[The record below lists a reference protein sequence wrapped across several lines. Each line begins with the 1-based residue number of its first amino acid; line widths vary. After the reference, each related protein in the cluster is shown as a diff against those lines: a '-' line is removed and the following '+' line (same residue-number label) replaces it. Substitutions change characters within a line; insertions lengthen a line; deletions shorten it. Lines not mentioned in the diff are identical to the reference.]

1 MDGTSKAT
9 REPMSPAHSV
19 VRGWGPRTLLRRR
32 LPLLALLSSFLLQ
45 WLLLMNILAPTWDAT
60 FYYSYARSLVF
71 DQDVALENDLILS
84 YPTASDDFIS
94 NEPHAK
100 QTATGNVYAPFA
112 IGSGLLWLPFL
123 ALLRLSA
130 PVAGVSVTS
139 GFEPFMVAPIAT
151 FSALTGFVLFYL
163 CYRIA
168 AREAGKTSALIATLT
183 LTFATPLVY
192 YQFREPLYAHL
203 PSALFN
209 TLFLYAWWRSYD
221 RIPTFRHGLVIGSLL
236 GLAALM
242 RWQNAA
248 YIILP
253 VISAGWAW
261 LRLAAEHRHRRVKA
275 LFAFCAASVVTFIAV
290 FSLQLAVWQIHY
302 GSWLT
307 IPQGSA
313 FMTWQAPFLRE
324 TLFSSFRGLLP
335 WMPVFGLAL
344 VGLLVEVR
352 RRPRFVLP
360 LLLLLLVST
369 YVNASSRDWFAGGAF
384 GPRRSTGEVAILVL
398 GFAWLLQWLPER
410 LRLPLGLLA
419 GVALALHQ
427 WLLLRFGLSERIGG
441 RVLSMAPDFEWT
453 ETGLVA
459 FIRQLAAHIPDLF
472 HHPLDVLVL
481 PGSPLNYVL
490 QLGRFPRLHVLSL
503 LAAGAFLLVS
513 LALFRALRC
522 RLARLRARPSET
534 KKAAQA

>member
-1 MDGTSKAT
+1 
-9 REPMSPAHSV
+9 MSPAHSK
-19 VRGWGPRTLLRRR
+19 VREWGLRSLLSRR
-32 LPLLALLSSFLLQ
+32 LPLLALLLGFLLQ
-45 WLLLMNILAPTWDAT
+45 WLLLMNILAPTWDAA

-84 YPTASDDFIS
+84 YPTASDDFVS
-94 NEPHAK
+94 NEPHTK
-100 QTATGNVYAPFA
+100 QTETGDVYAPFA

-123 ALLRLSA
+123 ALLRLLA
-130 PVAGVSVTS
+130 LVAGLSVTS
-139 GFEPFMVAPIAT
+139 GFEPFLVAPVAT

-163 CYRIA
+163 SYRIA
-168 AREAGKTSALIATLT
+168 SREAGRTSALIATLT
-183 LTFATPLVY
+183 LSFATPLIY
-192 YQFREPLYAHL
+192 YQFREPLYAHV

-221 RIPTFRHGLVIGSLL
+221 RIPTSRRGLVLGFLL

-242 RWQNAA
+242 RWQNAI
-248 YIILP
+248 YVILP
-253 VISAGWAW
+253 LISAGWAW
-261 LRLAAEHRHRRVKA
+261 LRLAPEQRRQRVAA
-275 LFAFCAASVVTFIAV
+275 LLTFLAAAAVTFVAV
-290 FSLQLAVWQIHY
+290 FSLQLAIWHIHY

-313 FMTWQAPFLRE
+313 FMTWQSPFLRE

-344 VGLLVEVR
+344 IGLLVQVR
-352 RRPRFVLP
+352 RRPYFVLP

-369 YVNASSRDWFAGGAF
+369 YINASSRDWFAGGAF
-384 GPRRSTGEVAILVL
+384 GPRRSTGEIAILVL
-398 GFAWLLQWLPER
+398 GAAWFLQWLPRR

-427 WLLLRFGLSERIGG
+427 WLLLRFGLAERIGG
-441 RVLSMAPDFEWT
+441 RVLSMAPDFEWA

-459 FIRQLAAHIPDLF
+459 FVRQLATYIPDLF
-472 HHPLDVLVL
+472 RHPLDVFVL
-481 PGSPLNYVL
+481 PGSPLNYAI

-503 LAAGAFLLVS
+503 LAASAFLVACLS
-513 LALFRALRC
+513 LATALR
-522 RLARLRARPSET
+522 RRVSRTSTTTSQKR
-534 KKAAQA
+534 KAAQA

>member
-1 MDGTSKAT
+1 M
-9 REPMSPAHSV
+9 
-19 VRGWGPRTLLRRR
+19 RTLLRRR

-45 WLLLMNILAPTWDAT
+45 WLLLMNILAPTWDAA

-84 YPTASDDFIS
+84 YPTASDDFVS
-94 NEPHAK
+94 NEPHTK
-100 QTATGNVYAPFA
+100 QTETGHVYAPFA
-112 IGSGLLWLPFL
+112 IGSGLLWFPFL
-123 ALLRLSA
+123 AVLRLSA
-130 PVAGVSVTS
+130 HGAGFSVTS
-139 GFEPFMVAPIAT
+139 GFEPFLVAPVAT
-151 FSALTGFVLFYL
+151 FSALTGFLLFYL

-168 AREAGKTSALIATLT
+168 SREAGKTSALMATLT
-183 LTFATPLVY
+183 LTFATPLIY
-192 YQFREPLYAHL
+192 YQFREPLYAHV

-221 RIPTFRHGLVIGSLL
+221 RIPTFKQGLVIGILL

-242 RWQNAA
+242 RWQNAI
-248 YIILP
+248 YVILP

-261 LRLAAEHRHRRVKA
+261 LRLAPERRWQRVAA
-275 LFAFCAASVVTFIAV
+275 LLAFFAASAATFIAI

-307 IPQGSA
+307 IPQGGA

-344 VGLLVEVR
+344 IGLLVQVR
-352 RRPRFVLP
+352 RRSRFVLP

-384 GPRRSTGEVAILVL
+384 GPRRSTGEIAILVL
-398 GFAWLLQWLPER
+398 GFAWLLQWLPKRFR
-410 LRLPLGLLA
+410 LALGLLA
-419 GVALALHQ
+419 GGGLALHQ
-427 WLLLRFGLSERIGG
+427 WLLLRFGLVERIGG
-441 RVLSMAPDFEWT
+441 RVLSMAPDFEWA

-459 FIRQLAAHIPDLF
+459 FTGQLAAHMPDLF
-472 HHPLDVLVL
+472 RHPLDVFVL

-490 QLGRFPRLHVLSL
+490 QLGRFPSLHVLSL
-503 LAAGAFLLVS
+503 LAAGAFLFACLSLFDVLRRRAS
-513 LALFRALRC
+513 LAGVSA
-522 RLARLRARPSET
+522 SKS
-534 KKAAQA
+534 KKAAQV